1 MDSFKKHT
9 SPAQASEIIGCQSFR
24 SGGKFGKLVEVLRP
38 LYAKSNFW
46 TTLLTPTV
54 GLLRW
59 HSSTSRSSLA
69 ECRRESCKCQAA
81 LFIEQSVQLFHQL
94 TLFSGPDTWFEQ
106 VPSEHKWSDGLSRNG
121 PTDQW
126 IVARGVPCSSTRAPL
141 AAWQRTLAEFWQGW
155 SDGNPLEAFR
165 EYIGS

>member
-9 SPAQASEIIGCQSFR
+9 SPQRLSDARVFALEAN
-24 SGGKFGKLVEVLRP
+24 LVSWSRCCGP
-38 LYAKSNFW
+38 STPRAIFW